1 MIKYYGVFQLVKV
14 TKEGKTKNGEKMVY
28 FTAASQRSK
37 DDTDFKL
44 FKMFKKNAERFLDNL
59 EKQGDKYKSR
69 KMMIEGYVETYK
81 ENQEVECEVSVKKDK
96 LPEKYG
102 TLIKNVKV
110 IAKTTIKVDK
120 DVYVVNNF
128 EFLDKKGVS
137 EVNITDADDEDEGTY
152 YADDDEDG
160 LEAAA
165 TSGDKNINKRDSINI
180 SKMNSNSL
188 NIIDK
193 FNDNVPYGFTNVQDM
208 T

>member
-1 MIKYYGVFQLVKV
+1 
-14 TKEGKTKNGEKMVY
+14 
-28 FTAASQRSK
+28 
-37 DDTDFKL
+37 
-44 FKMFKKNAERFLDNL
+44 
-59 EKQGDKYKSR
+59 
-69 KMMIEGYVETYK
+69 MIEGYVETYK

-188 NIIDK
+188 DLIDK